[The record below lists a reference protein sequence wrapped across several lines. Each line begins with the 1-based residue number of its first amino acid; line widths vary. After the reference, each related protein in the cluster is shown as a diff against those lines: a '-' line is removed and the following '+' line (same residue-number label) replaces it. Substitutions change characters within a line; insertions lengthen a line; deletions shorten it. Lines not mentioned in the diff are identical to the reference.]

1 MKNKEK
7 KIKQKKERKK
17 FSFKKFFLCLVI
29 FWLIGT
35 ICTVVAL
42 YFVEKYVISL
52 SGVDTNEEEKEN
64 KKDKG
69 ERAINISR
77 NAKDIQYS
85 FDNKYYTYLFE
96 DKVYV
101 GSLTDGSIVSTIEE
115 DTPICYYHLLYDKN
129 LIVYFTKVLNG
140 TTATLQLNTYDIGTK
155 RKIEYNTFT
164 VRNFS
169 KIKDM
174 DMSPVI
180 NILYINVEQQ
190 TGNSTNNIIYKI
202 DLFNNMSQIKSGLIV
217 DKMIMLQ
224 NTDRV
229 YYEDSNS
236 NIYYSNTKLSIFS
249 EKVNMIGID
258 NDEYLYFLSQDNSKV
273 YKVKNN
279 KITDTIELKDKDVK
293 TTYSNN
299 QRVFLIYSSY
309 IIEVSSNNPQKN
321 VGKVPDGVTF
331 ESIKRNKMYVRAD
344 EDTIKEIDLDLE
356 KIEYDSADVVNGEE
370 KNNSSGNSNSNK
382 KDDKKTVEK
391 KEETKVE
398 SNNFVVPNVVGGM
411 YQSSISGFN
420 IVKTEVNSNK
430 PAGTILSQSPSAG
443 TNSKDKTIYVNV
455 SSGS

>member
-1 MKNKEK
+1 MKDKEN
-7 KIKQKKERKK
+7 KIKPKKERKK
-17 FSFKKFFLCLVI
+17 FNKKKFFLYLAI

-35 ICTVVAL
+35 IFTVVAL
-42 YFVEKYVISL
+42 FFVERYVISL
-52 SGVDTNEEEKEN
+52 SGVDTHEEEKEN

-69 ERAINISR
+69 ERSINISK

-115 DTPICYYHLLYDKN
+115 DKPICYYHLLYDKN
-129 LIVYFTKVLNG
+129 LIVYFTKTSNG
-140 TTATLQLNTYDIGTK
+140 SNATLQLKTYDIGTK
-155 RKIEYNTFT
+155 RTIEYNTFT
-164 VRNFS
+164 VKNFS
-169 KIKDM
+169 KIKNM

-180 NILYINVEQQ
+180 NMLYINVEQQ
-190 TGNSTNNIIYKI
+190 TGSTTNNIIYKI

-217 DKMIMLQ
+217 DKMIMLK

-236 NIYYSNTKLSIFS
+236 NVYYSNTKLGIFND
-249 EKVNMIGID
+249 KVNMIGID
-258 NDEYLYFLSQDNSKV
+258 ADEYLYFMTQDNSKV

-299 QRVFLIYSSY
+299 QRVFLIYSTY
-309 IIEVSSNNPQKN
+309 VIEVSASDPQKN
-321 VGKVPDGVTF
+321 VGKVPDKVTF
-331 ESIKRNKMYVRAD
+331 EAIKRNKMYARVD
-344 EDTIKEIDLDLE
+344 DDTIKEIDLDLE

-370 KNNSSGNSNSNK
+370 KNNSSGNTNSNK

>member
-279 KITDTIELKDKDVK
+279 KITDTIELKDKNVK

-309 IIEVSSNNPQKN
+309 IIEVSSNNSQKN

-370 KNNSSGNSNSNK
+370 KTSSTGNTSTNNNK
-382 KDDKKTVEK
+382 KVEEKKEK

-398 SNNFVVPNVVGGM
+398 EKVTKKEDEQKKKEKEESEDKEREEEKEPGGD
-411 YQSSISGFN
+411 S
-420 IVKTEVNSNK
+420 
-430 PAGTILSQSPSAG
+430 
-443 TNSKDKTIYVNV
+443 
-455 SSGS
+455 

>member
-52 SGVDTNEEEKEN
+52 SGVDTKEEEKEN

-370 KNNSSGNSNSNK
+370 KNNSSGNTNSNK

>member
-1 MKNKEK
+1 
-7 KIKQKKERKK
+7 
-17 FSFKKFFLCLVI
+17 
-29 FWLIGT
+29 
-35 ICTVVAL
+35 
-42 YFVEKYVISL
+42 
-52 SGVDTNEEEKEN
+52 
-64 KKDKG
+64 
-69 ERAINISR
+69 
-77 NAKDIQYS
+77 
-85 FDNKYYTYLFE
+85 
-96 DKVYV
+96 
-101 GSLTDGSIVSTIEE
+101 
-115 DTPICYYHLLYDKN
+115 
-129 LIVYFTKVLNG
+129 
-140 TTATLQLNTYDIGTK
+140 
-155 RKIEYNTFT
+155 
-164 VRNFS
+164 
-169 KIKDM
+169 
-174 DMSPVI
+174 
-180 NILYINVEQQ
+180 
-190 TGNSTNNIIYKI
+190 
-202 DLFNNMSQIKSGLIV
+202 MSQIKSGLIV

-309 IIEVSSNNPQKN
+309 IIEVSSNNSQKN

-370 KNNSSGNSNSNK
+370 KTSSTGNTSTNNNK
-382 KDDKKTVEK
+382 KVKEK

-398 SNNFVVPNVVGGM
+398 EKVTKKEDEQKKKEKEESEDKEREEEKEPGGD
-411 YQSSISGFN
+411 S
-420 IVKTEVNSNK
+420 
-430 PAGTILSQSPSAG
+430 
-443 TNSKDKTIYVNV
+443 
-455 SSGS
+455 

>member
-52 SGVDTNEEEKEN
+52 SGVDTKEEEKEN

-309 IIEVSSNNPQKN
+309 IIEVSSNNSQKN

-370 KNNSSGNSNSNK
+370 KNNSSGNTNSNK

>member
-1 MKNKEK
+1 MKNKEMK
-7 KIKQKKERKK
+7 KKERKK
-17 FSFKKFFLCLVI
+17 FNFKKFFLFLAI
-29 FWLIGT
+29 FWLVGT

-42 YFVEKYVISL
+42 HFVEKYVISL
-52 SGVDTNEEEKEN
+52 SGVDTHEEQKES

-69 ERAINISR
+69 ERTINISR

-101 GSLTDGSIVSTIEE
+101 GSLTDGSITSTIEE
-115 DTPICYYHLLYDKN
+115 DRPICYYHLLYDKN
-129 LIVYFTKVLNG
+129 LIVYFTKVMNG
-140 TTATLQLNTYDIGTK
+140 TSATLQLNTYDIGTK

-180 NILYINVEQQ
+180 NMLYINVEQQ

-217 DKMIMLQ
+217 DEMIMLQ
-224 NTDRV
+224 HTDRV

-236 NIYYSNTKLSIFS
+236 NIYYSNTKLGIFS
-249 EKVNMIGID
+249 DKVNMIGID
-258 NDEYLYFLSQDNSKV
+258 TDEYLYFLSQDKSKV

-299 QRVFLIYSSY
+299 QRVFLVYSSY
-309 IIEVSSNNPQKN
+309 VIEVSSNNPQKN
-321 VGKVPDGVTF
+321 VGKVPEGVTF
-331 ESIKRNKMYVRAD
+331 ESIKKNKMYVRVS
-344 EDTIKEIDLDLE
+344 EDTIKEIELDLE

-370 KNNSSGNSNSNK
+370 RTSSTGNTSKTTTK
-382 KDDKKTVEK
+382 KEEK
-391 KEETKVE
+391 KEEVKKVETKVE
-398 SNNFVVPNVVGGM
+398 EKVTKKEEEKNKDEENEDSKENDKEED
-411 YQSSISGFN
+411 
-420 IVKTEVNSNK
+420 IVKPGGDS
-430 PAGTILSQSPSAG
+430 
-443 TNSKDKTIYVNV
+443 
-455 SSGS
+455 